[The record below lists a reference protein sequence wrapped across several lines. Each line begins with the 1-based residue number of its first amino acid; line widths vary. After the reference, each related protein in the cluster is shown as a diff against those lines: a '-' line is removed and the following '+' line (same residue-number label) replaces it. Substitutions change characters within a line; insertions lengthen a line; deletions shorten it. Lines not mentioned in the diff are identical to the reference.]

1 MTNNSFNI
9 YQSEKKTPKDTGKPS
24 SEEKTPLTVEEEID
38 LILRDE
44 DYDLLRETSP
54 PRKESTN
61 KPSVLKK
68 PEDTVKP
75 KSVFKPA
82 AKIKFDLNVSSSD
95 ATKSNLK
102 SSDNAPPKLL
112 PGKRKRDCSLGRK
125 QPKKMTK

>member
-1 MTNNSFNI
+1 MTNNSFNL

-68 PEDTVKP
+68 PENTGRQ

-82 AKIKFDLNVSSSD
+82 AKIKFELKVSSSD

-102 SSDNAPPKLL
+102 LSDNALPKPL
-112 PGKRKRDCSLGRK
+112 PGKRKRDSMGRK

>member
-1 MTNNSFNI
+1 M
-9 YQSEKKTPKDTGKPS
+9 PKDTGKPS

-68 PEDTVKP
+68 PENTGRQ

-82 AKIKFDLNVSSSD
+82 AKIKFDLKVSSSD

-102 SSDNAPPKLL
+102 LSD
-112 PGKRKRDCSLGRK
+112 KRRRSRSLGSGRGIAWGGNSPRK
-125 QPKKMTK
+125 